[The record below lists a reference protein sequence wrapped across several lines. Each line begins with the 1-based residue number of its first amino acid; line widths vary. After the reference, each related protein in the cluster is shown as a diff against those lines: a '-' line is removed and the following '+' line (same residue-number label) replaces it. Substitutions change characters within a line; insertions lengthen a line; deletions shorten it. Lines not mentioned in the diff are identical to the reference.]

1 MDILKRS
8 NIDIT
13 FDSVHA
19 IDEALA
25 DTSVDAI
32 AEKRDTVKRNVDHLQ
47 IVKSGSCIDLSEFSA
62 DQFAEIDA
70 AIVRGNSYISSL

>member
-19 IDEALA
+19 IDEVLA
-25 DTSVDAI
+25 DTSADAI
-32 AEKRDTVKRNVDHLQ
+32 SEKRDTVKRNVEHLQ
-47 IVKSGSCIDLSEFSA
+47 IVKSGSYIDLSEFSA
-62 DQFAEIDA
+62 DQLSQIDA
-70 AIVRGNSYISSL
+70 AIVRGNSYIFSL

>member
-19 IDEALA
+19 IDEVLT
-25 DTSVDAI
+25 DTSTYSI
-32 AEKRDTVKRNVDHLQ
+32 SEKLDTVKRNVEHLQ
-47 IVKSGSCIDLSEFSA
+47 IVKSGSYIDLTEFSA
-62 DQFAEIDA
+62 DQLAQIDA